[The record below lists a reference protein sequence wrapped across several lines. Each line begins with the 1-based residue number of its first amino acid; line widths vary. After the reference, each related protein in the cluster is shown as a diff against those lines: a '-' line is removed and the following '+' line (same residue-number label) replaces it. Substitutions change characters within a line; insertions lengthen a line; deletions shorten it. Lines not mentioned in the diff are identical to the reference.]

1 MFHDWL
7 KDLSIGRKLWFL
19 NLASVVTS
27 VVAGAGMMIVVL
39 WHLESSE
46 GLRTATAQAEIIA
59 ENIKPAVLF
68 QDRAAANEI
77 LAGLGRDS
85 EVLRAELRDAEGRV
99 AAAFA
104 PDTSPG
110 APDDGGGLVEVSA
123 TVRDGSVPIATV
135 VVQRGTRQ
143 VKRKMLLYTGGAVAG
158 SLLSVLLGALVVR
171 RLRRVI
177 TDPLTELTTL
187 MTQVSRYGDLSS
199 RVTQVH
205 RDELGLLGA
214 SFNQMLQQ
222 IQAKDSALDLA
233 PVAVWIAHDPESSVI
248 TGNRLSYEWLGISE
262 KGNVSPVSLVAG
274 EGWNCKVFGDG
285 VELLPEQLPLQRAAR
300 GERIGDRQLE
310 LRYVDGSVRHILGN
324 AIPLLDNHGKSCGA
338 VAAFLDITARR
349 QFEQELQMAKAEAE
363 HSNNAKS
370 RFLAAASHD
379 LRQPLSALGIYV
391 NMLKNEVSPGGA
403 RMLSSM
409 VDCLGSL
416 SELLTDL
423 LDLSK
428 LDAGVVVAKV
438 STFSVAEL
446 FASLETTHAPE
457 ASLKGLRYRQRLP
470 SLVART
476 DLVLFRRIVGNLVSN
491 AIRYTSHGGVLIACR
506 RRQGRYWVEV
516 WDTGI
521 GIPMD
526 QTSAIFEE
534 FRQLGDGAR
543 NRGSGLGLAIVAR
556 AASLLGLRVEVRSR
570 PGRGSVFAIELPVGQ
585 EVLQPAVAPESV
597 EYRALQIVLL
607 EDNEMLCRALSQAL
621 QASGHRVLAV
631 NSGSELRSH
640 AELAA
645 FVPDVVVSDY
655 RLSGGETGYESV
667 AFLRARFGAD
677 LPAIIVT
684 GDTDP
689 RLMRSMA
696 DRGIVVLHKPIDM
709 ETLLAY
715 LEDMT
720 CNVVVT

>member
-7 KDLSIGRKLWFL
+7 RDLSIGRKLWFL

-39 WHLESSE
+39 WHLENSE
-46 GLRTATAQAEIIA
+46 NLRTATAQAEIIA

-68 QDRAAANEI
+68 QDWAEANEI
-77 LAGLGRDS
+77 LVGLGRDS
-85 EVLRAELRDAEGRV
+85 DVLKAQLLDTQGRV
-99 AAAFA
+99 AAVFA
-104 PDTSPG
+104 PHSLAVAADH
-110 APDDGGGLVEVSA
+110 GGEIVEVRA
-123 TVRDGSVPIATV
+123 VVRDGRVPVATV
-135 VVQRGTRQ
+135 VVQRGTQ
-143 VKRKMLLYTGGAVAG
+143 HVKRKMLLYTGGAVAG
-158 SLLSVLLGALVVR
+158 ALLSGLLGALVVR

-177 TDPLTELTTL
+177 TDPLTELTAL
-187 MTQVSRYGDLSS
+187 MKQVSRYGDLSS

-222 IQAKDSALDLA
+222 IQARDSALDLA
-233 PVAVWIAHDPESSVI
+233 PVAVWIAHDAESSTI
-248 TGNRLSYEWLGISE
+248 TGNRLAYEWLGVSE
-262 KGNVSPVSLVAG
+262 KGNVSPVDLATG
-274 EGWNCKVFGDG
+274 ESWNCKVFRDG
-285 VELLPEQLPLQRAAR
+285 MELPAEQLPLQRAAQ
-300 GERIGDRQLE
+300 GERVGDQQLE
-310 LRYVDGSVRHILGN
+310 LRYADGSVRHILGN
-324 AIPLLDNHGKSCGA
+324 AIPLFDKHGKPCGA

-349 QFEQELQMAKAEAE
+349 QFELELQMAKAEAE

-391 NMLKNEVSPGGA
+391 NMLKSEVSPGGA
-403 RMLSSM
+403 SMLSSM

-428 LDAGVVVAKV
+428 LDAGVVVVNV
-438 STFSVAEL
+438 SSFSVAEL

-457 ASLKGLRYRQRLP
+457 ASLKGLRYRHRRT

-476 DLVLFRRIVGNLVSN
+476 DLVLFRRIVGNLISN
-491 AIRYTSHGGVLIACR
+491 AIRYSNRGGVLVACR
-506 RRQGRYWVEV
+506 HRQGRHWVEV

-526 QTSAIFEE
+526 QTSVIFEE

-570 PGRGSVFAIELPVGQ
+570 PGRGSVFAIELPISQ
-585 EVLQPAVAPESV
+585 EVLLPVGAPKSV
-597 EYRALQIVLL
+597 EYRTLRIVLL
-607 EDNEMLCRALSQAL
+607 EDNEMVRLALSQAL
-621 QASGHRVLAV
+621 RASGHQVLPVA
-631 NSGSELRSH
+631 SGSELRSH
-640 AELAA
+640 PRLAGFA
-645 FVPDVVVSDY
+645 PDVIVSDY
-655 RLSGGETGYESV
+655 RLSDGETGYESV

-677 LPAIIVT
+677 MPAIIIT

-709 ETLLAY
+709 ETLQAY

-720 CNVVVT
+720 YNVGVS